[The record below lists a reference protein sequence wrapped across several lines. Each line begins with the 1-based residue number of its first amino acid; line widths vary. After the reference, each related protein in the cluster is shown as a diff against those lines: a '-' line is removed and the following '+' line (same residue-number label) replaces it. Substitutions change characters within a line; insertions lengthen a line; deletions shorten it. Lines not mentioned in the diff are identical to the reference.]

1 MDSYILESGKID
13 LFVFQPKP
21 HNIVGTIG
29 VACKLK
35 KLAHFSQNY
44 GCLGVFCSCC
54 YFLFNKKTPAFS
66 WIDHSC
72 LNFSVTY
79 RLIYGICHT
88 SFQSL

>member
-1 MDSYILESGKID
+1 MDSYPEKLTCFLKKKKNVNPVDSYILESGKID

-44 GCLGVFCSCC
+44 GCLGVVAIFCLIKKHQ
-54 YFLFNKKTPAFS
+54 LF
-66 WIDHSC
+66 HG
-72 LNFSVTY
+72 
-79 RLIYGICHT
+79 LIIIV
-88 SFQSL
+88 